1 MKLEITKVLTL
12 FLIHTFYDH
21 GCLNNETDTDKKTKI
36 QTTSKPGV
44 HITHPTSIQ
53 TNNWRDKE

>member
-12 FLIHTFYDH
+12 FLIHTFYD
-21 GCLNNETDTDKKTKI
+21 ETDKKIKI
-36 QTTSKPGV
+36 QTTSEPGV

-53 TNNWRDKE
+53 TNNWRDKDKE